1 MQPFFVTPREALGQ
15 GNVPSLN
22 SLGFDYNA
30 PHVVYPPSAL
40 ESTGSSGVLPVCV
53 FGTGTRP
60 DQSSIYLRCLHELA
74 PGVPTIGLCY
84 KFGPI
89 PDVKRNKLIF
99 DMVAGDETELQK
111 RIEFYHEDILFG
123 GSKCGLDFINVSK
136 EDSIINRLTALV
148 THLERT
154 RPKEEGWDRFFKEAT
169 ESVDLSK
176 IMFTGYSQGAGHLCY
191 LAKTKVLGGLIMVSG
206 PQDPIP
212 SQGSGVT
219 SWLNGA
225 NFATRNMVAWKHARE
240 ETGAIM
246 DQCWRLIE
254 PLGLE
259 EGADSRDSVDC
270 MVNQESV
277 SLEKIGD
284 RCFHVDLDPKAGFT
298 GNDRPCHCST
308 LIDAAT
314 PVTADGGESVYSLS
328 IYPLTIKLCLAGIRR
343 KSGKT
348 GTVEASKL

>member
-1 MQPFFVTPREALGQ
+1 MEPFFVTPQEALGQ
-15 GNVPSLN
+15 DNVPSLN

-30 PHVVYPPSAL
+30 PHVVYPPTVS
-40 ESTGSSGVLPVCV
+40 SGSSPGEGVLQVCL

-89 PDVKRNKLIF
+89 PDVKRNKRIF
-99 DMVAGDETELQK
+99 EMVGGDETELQK

-154 RPKEEGWDRFFKEAT
+154 RPKEEDWDRFFKEAT
-169 ESVDLSK
+169 KFVDLSK

-191 LAKTKVLGGLIMVSG
+191 LAKTEVLGGLIMVSG

-212 SQGSGVT
+212 SPGSGAT
-219 SWLNGA
+219 SWLNRG
-225 NFATRNMVAWKHARE
+225 NFATRNMVAWKHVRE

-246 DQCWRLIE
+246 DLCWRLIE
-254 PLGLE
+254 PLGLG
-259 EGADSRDSVDC
+259 EGADSRGSVDC
-270 MVNQESV
+270 IVNQESV
-277 SLEKIGD
+277 SLQKIGD
-284 RCFHVDLDPKAGFT
+284 RCFHVNLDPQAGFT

-308 LIDAAT
+308 LIDAAA
-314 PVTADGGESVYSLS
+314 PVSDGGESVYSMS

-343 KSGKT
+343 KSERSGA
-348 GTVEASKL
+348 VEASKL